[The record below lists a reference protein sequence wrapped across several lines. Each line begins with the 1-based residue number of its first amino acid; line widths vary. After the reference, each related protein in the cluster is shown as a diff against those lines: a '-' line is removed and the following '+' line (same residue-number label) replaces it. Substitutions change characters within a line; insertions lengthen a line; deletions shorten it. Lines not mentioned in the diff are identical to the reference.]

1 MKSVSF
7 CRVECD
13 RLFLI
18 PLFHES
24 DSDNLIN
31 KADERKG
38 ENNRK
43 VVSVNHKQGH
53 TKQVLLVIA
62 AIIIKIR
69 KYFRNYDVKTS

>member
-1 MKSVSF
+1 M
-7 CRVECD
+7 
-13 RLFLI
+13 I

-24 DSDNLIN
+24 NSDNLIS

-38 ENNRK
+38 KNNR

-62 AIIIKIR
+62 AIIKIIKIR
-69 KYFRNYDVKTS
+69 KYF